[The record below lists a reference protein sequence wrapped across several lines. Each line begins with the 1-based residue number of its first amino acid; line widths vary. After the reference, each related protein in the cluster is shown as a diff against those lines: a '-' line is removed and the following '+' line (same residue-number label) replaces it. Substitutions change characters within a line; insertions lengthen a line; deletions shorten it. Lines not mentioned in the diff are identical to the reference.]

1 MNERMSKYTATL
13 EEDRKFLKKGNLSDN
28 EMNCILFR
36 IGEKEIVE
44 FVLES
49 SSFALELMEGNM
61 EKA

>member
-1 MNERMSKYTATL
+1 MNERMDKYTASL

-49 SSFALELMEGNM
+49 S
-61 EKA
+61 